1 MCSSDLPATAQEAA
15 APHAG
20 LRTVSVPIGSIG
32 PGPIIIAQ
40 NIDTYTFGQIMSYT
54 SSLLRSEIA
63 ELYGVLSLDVNK
75 LIMIIISLA
84 IGISLSSLPAIT
96 KRFAEQDKEGTG
108 DLIQHVI
115 LLFSFVMLPAAV
127 GMASIPTE
135 VYQLFYANG
144 SQSGPGLLVT
154 ASDRDRKSVV

>member
-1 MCSSDLPATAQEAA
+1 M
-15 APHAG
+15 G
-20 LRTVSVPIGSIG
+20 
-32 PGPIIIAQ
+32 
-40 NIDTYTFGQIMSYT
+40 YT

-115 LLFSFVMLPAAV
+115 LLFSFVMCSL
-127 GMASIPTE
+127 I
-135 VYQLFYANG
+135 
-144 SQSGPGLLVT
+144 
-154 ASDRDRKSVV
+154 